1 MSQARKI
8 KFTCTAAR
16 FFDSFGNTYHS
27 VRITNHKTG
36 ETISSGSSLKYGYGD
51 HYRQTA
57 LELMADNK
65 WIPVKYRNNDMQADT
80 NIHVYE
86 RMNNYP
92 ISWHVSDG
100 LKRDAVY
107 NGTL

>member
-1 MSQARKI
+1 MSKTRKI
-8 KFTCTAAR
+8 KFTCNAAR

-36 ETISSGSSLKYGYGD
+36 ETISSGKSLKYGYGSQ
-51 HYRQTA
+51 YEQTA
-57 LELMADNK
+57 LQLMSENK
-65 WIPVKYRNNDMQADT
+65 WLPVKYRKGD
-80 NIHVYE
+80 NILNYQ
-86 RMNNYP
+86 RKNNYP

-107 NGTL
+107 NGIL

>member
-1 MSQARKI
+1 MSKTRKV

-16 FFDSFGNTYHS
+16 FFDSNGNTYHS
-27 VRITNHKTG
+27 VRITNLKTN
-36 ETISSGSSLKYGYGD
+36 ETISSGKSLKYGYGD

-57 LELMADNK
+57 LEMMAEAK
-65 WIPVKYRNNDMQADT
+65 WLPVKFRST
-80 NIHVYE
+80 NVRIDHSIHSYE

-107 NGTL
+107 NGIL